1 MAYDITVWFND
12 RAVDPLNKGP
22 ITILPGETVS
32 DKTTLTLVG
41 QGAMHYGKHVNENF
55 LHLLENFASDVE
67 PEFPT
72 VGQLWWKKNTI
83 EQTLMVCKEI
93 TGTGPKWV
101 PVSTNYWSGPTPPP
115 YNSWLWYDTSNPNTY
130 EHQLKIFNELTGEWD
145 SVARRYVLKTGDEL
159 TGNLK
164 FLDNN
169 EGLIGDKGGFT
180 SVITASSPRGPS
192 FISDKHASVTIGA
205 GGSAPSGSEFVVGA
219 FSREPLTSTTQSN
232 RLVTI
237 NDSGVMQVHKNV
249 LDMTANKIVNL
260 RNGVIRSDAINFGQL
275 DDVRVNI
282 QTQIDSMGDELDD
295 LAALVDTKVSK
306 FGDTM
311 TGQLTINSQLVT
323 TGLVTFGDSLTVAK
337 NATIG
342 NQLSA
347 VTGTISSNLSVGGTL
362 TVTGDSTLKGK
373 VTAESNVDVMGQLA
387 VTGATTL
394 RSLSTLEVA
403 AAQITNNK
411 HVANKEYVDGAIV
424 KALETFNT
432 KVDKKGDTMTGDLK
446 ITGAK
451 LSVTGDVTFS
461 SKLSVSG
468 DTTTGHLK
476 SQSGWFMG
484 ALRTESTLGV
494 IGSTALTGS
503 LTVDG
508 LSSFNKVITM
518 NIPRNHIINSKH
530 LVTKEYVDA
539 VIGGIGPAPAPTL
552 DYDEIARRITILDT
566 SQVEGEGY
574 IVIGNWM
581 MQWGVTAA
589 TEERNM
595 VFNHNFKRPFSKC
608 VHVLVGTMVG
618 GEKAYRRV
626 ANKFCGLI
634 SFSNTGFQWC
644 VDAVYGSKQPPMM
657 GSYIAIGL
665 V

>member
-55 LHLLENFASDVE
+55 LHLLENFASEVE

-219 FSREPLTSTTQSN
+219 FSREPLTSTSQSN

-249 LDMTANKIVNL
+249 LDMTTNKIVNL
-260 RNGVIRSDAINFGQL
+260 RDGTSRPDAVNYGQL
-275 DDVRVNI
+275 FDVNLALTIRLDGLTDDV
-282 QTQIDSMGDELDD
+282 ED
-295 LAALVDTKVSK
+295 LQQLVDTKVSK
-306 FGDTM
+306 FGDVM
-311 TGQLTINSQLVT
+311 TGKLTINHSLEVRDDSKFNKSITVT
-323 TGLVTFGDSLTVAK
+323 DSTSTGVL
-337 NATIG
+337 NAATS
-342 NQLSA
+342 N
-347 VTGTISSNLSVGGTL
+347 VTGT
-362 TVTGDSTLKGK
+362 ST
-373 VTAESNVDVMGQLA
+373 TNVLA
-387 VTGATTL
+387 VTTT
-394 RSLSTLEVA
+394 STFGGLASMEQPRTAITA
-403 AAQITNNK
+403 A
-411 HVANKEYVDGAIV
+411 
-424 KALETFNT
+424 
-432 KVDKKGDTMTGDLK
+432 
-446 ITGAK
+446 
-451 LSVTGDVTFS
+451 
-461 SKLSVSG
+461 
-468 DTTTGHLK
+468 
-476 SQSGWFMG
+476 
-484 ALRTESTLGV
+484 
-494 IGSTALTGS
+494 
-503 LTVDG
+503 
-508 LSSFNKVITM
+508 
-518 NIPRNHIINSKH
+518 KH
-530 LVTKEYVDA
+530 LTTKEYVDYMIDNVRDNTKVAKTGDTMSGGLTINSTLSASGA
-539 VIGGIGPAPAPTL
+539 VNFGSSFKVGGAVTFDNTLVVSGGTQLNTISSMNVARSAITAAKHLTTKEYVDNAIAAAIASIPQAPGLDVNFSSENGYATL
-552 DYDEIARRITILDT
+552 PGGLII
-566 SQVEGEGY
+566 
-574 IVIGNWM
+574 
-581 MQWGVTAA
+581 QWGMGATVTGNMDRVYFPKPFPNRCLQVVT
-589 TEERNM
+589 TEGN
-595 VFNHNFKRPFSKC
+595 
-608 VHVLVGTMVG
+608 
-618 GEKAYRRV
+618 
-626 ANKFCGLI
+626 
-634 SFSNTGFQWC
+634 
-644 VDAVYGSKQPPMM
+644 
-657 GSYIAIGL
+657 AIGWEDL
-665 V
+665 PDQAVTVHGVTMANGEDRKRFYYHSVNWIYAFPNGGGTTIYATGGVGYRWIAVGH